1 MIDNEEDNTYH
12 VIEGA
17 TLDPR
22 YRGVDIF
29 TGEESSGLPGDI
41 AIALGKG
48 ALAAGGAI
56 ASGLDMVTGGSA
68 ATEATE
74 PWLNE
79 ASAALNK
86 KYSPETQLAQQER
99 RAAIDAADGEFG
111 KGATAVAQTLWHNP
125 RLLVTDLGEALPST
139 AIPILGASKVASIG
153 GKAIRN
159 RLLQKATAG
168 TAKDAVEG
176 ASVSAARMA
185 KIDQIASKAQQN
197 IARRA
202 AYAGEGAIGGGAA
215 TQQIIADN
223 LAEGRDPSTGMWA
236 APIVGLTTAGTA
248 GIMSKLAPG
257 AAGLEGAIAAGP
269 KAMAALG
276 KQVTA
281 KSGQPQSLLGRMVSP
296 AGRGLK
302 SAGKTFLGEG
312 TEEAVQGV
320 FETAVPNYALDK
332 PITEGMGE
340 NVGQSFALGGAMG
353 VGMHGMTLPFR
364 RGQQVVDQRPTID
377 APRQVAVNQTAADTP
392 LNGQPIPVAQP
403 AGMPEGQV
411 PQQAMDPSQAGVTP
425 TEQPVQQ
432 PQTYDPNDNSPD
444 AMIAR
449 TEERMRQ
456 EQEARD
462 RAAQQA
468 AEEKAKAKAER
479 EQAIQTRKDERQ
491 QVKQRRFDARQERQ
505 RIRAEAQQK
514 REAERQAKAEQVEQ
528 LKQERADL
536 EQARA
541 DVDKA
546 FPRSTARPKLGRT
559 TGRTISTKSR
569 DAYNAAP
576 MKDKGVVASA
586 MDEAYEETR
595 LPNGRARMASTNA
608 LVDDVV
614 ATTST
619 SKSLKGVKRDYEAR
633 AKAGIPSADP
643 VKRQQATLYKYAA
656 VRLAKPLAT
665 KKEIKA
671 EVAEWEQSYAD
682 AAAEKQAK
690 IQARIDAAK
699 AKAETKRLAARE
711 KAAQQ
716 REKDRA
722 AKKAQAEKERAAAKA
737 VRDKEKADK
746 QAAKEK
752 AAADL
757 ATSRSEVDKAF
768 PRSTAI
774 PETGKATGRSVTKR
788 TRDAYAKS
796 KFKEK
801 ARVSSAM
808 DEAFEE
814 TRQANGRARM
824 NSTEMVVDR
833 TVAAMEGKKSV
844 SSIQKDMEKRADEWA
859 QSKDGERRKQSTLY
873 KWAAVRLA
881 KPDAPISE
889 VRAEVEQWESKYA
902 KPVKEKAAAKAEK
915 LAHNKRVKEKFGFS
929 DYPSKEVADAW
940 VLREQRDG
948 EVLAND
954 VVRAVQEAMRAVDP
968 KKGDKGSL
976 VSGRVFKKAEAI
988 LDFYNKYVTSG
999 GEESGLGG
1007 DAVKPIGEWLATTE
1021 DKGTIKKVGGLT
1033 DSEAALVVQSLKG
1046 DSAEKKVHLTASS
1059 GAVTFSDAYEAT
1071 DFEFGNRVMFE
1082 GKIYEDH
1089 YSAPEE
1095 AGSSSAP
1102 RGFSNRAEKPL
1113 KLSWRDRVAI
1123 AQMTGSTVGNLYTQ
1137 LSKEEQKRVEAAQKE
1152 REEAKAKALAELKQI
1167 RANYSK
1173 TLEKR
1178 RNELIRELG
1187 EIRKQENEEEQDSG
1201 YENLGSIV
1209 HHSETGPM
1217 SLRAFVNDGNEV
1229 DEGTHLSVHE
1239 KHAVQRE
1246 AFLRNVDVVMQK
1258 FLDILGYAAQDVGVD
1273 IPMHNVPVLKSDGKP
1288 EYNKDGTPVMRA
1300 TVATPKDLLAQVK
1313 AAGKEEKFA
1322 ERWQD
1327 RQPEMLEAI
1336 IDQIRSFMR
1345 DKATGRE
1352 WLNDGG
1358 PFLRTLLLAWA
1369 KTAELVGLNYSETN
1383 IGKLLMNIIAIES
1396 RERAKS
1402 KKREKMSDAEAVQ
1415 EAQDEAALREKD
1427 PDSTDPDAEGTVE
1440 FDAPYASTEEALGRR
1455 VKKLTQ
1461 RMLSPL
1467 KPSRGDPGGLKGLQ
1481 ARKEFFH
1488 PTTGMSTKGAIAT
1501 PVAKFRERLLA
1512 KDENELA
1519 PEVWTKEQQTASK
1532 ETNRGFF
1539 QKLTDHGLKYNS
1551 KELTT
1556 MHAFTKNEV
1565 KNLFGKEGKRKAYT
1579 GTFEPAHAD
1588 VLAETLV
1595 KTTFFPTILKP
1606 GESRGWAQ
1614 RIKSTAG
1621 EFQKDQLG
1629 DVIGYRAII
1638 PNPLGNETSPM
1649 NVVEHVLKMDID
1661 REYARFKNKF
1671 GGRVEDL
1678 KIQQNAIKDAAG
1690 MAMVRSPKVFSH
1702 AFRVGLGK
1710 IIYGVADTRTAWTAM
1725 ENFESRVHDVLN
1737 QLNIKEK
1744 DRAKLDALMRENM
1757 DLAKAK
1763 LGVTEAME
1771 KAFAQPQGRFGPTP
1785 SEDDGSMRRID
1796 KIRWEKDLKGGTFH
1810 SPEFQSRPYKI
1821 SPMSSEEW
1829 LDHFNVQDFYNG
1841 GPNAITGGRL
1851 QLKYIGAGEGNLAHG
1866 WGLYFAQQRRVSED
1880 HYARRLAETYWA
1892 AETDDG
1898 RKIDIRAHRRAIT
1911 PGSRPSDEA
1920 LYTWGL
1926 HELLRRIPWVQSDYA
1941 PISAER
1947 VKDVMTRWARDE
1959 YGLKRRAMELV
1970 AERPVGI
1977 KNISQ
1982 RTAGHLYKVE
1992 IPDDDVMLRED
2003 MQIKNH
2009 PEKVRKAIDAVA
2021 REYFHIS
2028 SSNPMAILSQ
2038 IADEVCSDYDIPKRY
2053 LSGTLA
2059 LLRKI
2064 IKSEGIVAVHE
2075 LDYGNWT
2082 WFIQERARDR
2092 RAAEREVFAKMRS
2105 ADSRRGRDLPDEY
2118 EEAREM
2124 DRRVSNAAHDVL
2136 TTLQNTVA
2144 VVDYPS
2150 STASDFYRMLTRV
2163 VGSKKGASE
2172 ALRAHGIPGMRYNG
2186 ERDGECAVVW
2196 DEAALKLKGE
2206 IELLMAKY
2214 GAPYDA
2220 VNASTPEQATR
2231 IIEAQVNNAPNKQ
2244 VTHAKVVEQVKA
2256 AEVSSKVKA
2265 ATVFIPG
2272 AKGGVAVTSEA
2283 AAQAVRDGNY
2293 SPKGLLGVFSEST
2306 AKVWAAA
2313 VKKFDELGWTLP
2325 KNVLIC
2331 DGLQRDSH
2339 TTFGKSMYQTV
2350 NPRKCVGMNGKTEQR
2365 SVGVVN
2371 LRPQLPEDFSQ
2382 DLMDKAGKGMAE
2394 DVRRFAEQAA
2404 FHELIHAKIDETGT
2418 VLTDPIGR
2426 DFTSDTTFAVEV
2438 NEMAQSAALDVKNG
2452 VYSET
2457 RHFGNILAHAIEAY
2471 ETWKNAGRSE
2481 EECRNAF
2488 GNEFI
2493 ASCLPDF
2500 MDPNS
2505 RFREFLLENGYNEI
2519 YKTLEGVEHVLKSST
2534 LFGHGTASGRGVSQ
2548 HAGNE
2553 RGADGLSK
2561 SEGENSLLAAERNDG
2576 VGEGSVRSG
2585 EQTGTVEDTAKP
2597 NQRTSAGEST
2607 QENVPAETHEA
2618 GGVTDSVSGN
2628 GTGARA
2634 VTDGSASTGRAK
2646 GEDSGRGDRG
2656 SSTQTSGMRLERSSG
2671 GSALPPAG
2679 NRGSSGGSEASSRVE
2694 ATAKDQILARVPERL
2709 KPLAKTVADLTKNG
2723 SLRFMFTRNFVESF
2737 KHLLPSM
2744 ETWWKNVERLMQ
2756 ERSQLQ
2762 QKAADIAERFS
2773 KLSKYEQE
2781 KVNGLLLEATMSEF
2795 WAYRDNRVFPT
2806 QQSWNDYLARVVKA
2820 DKEGYS
2826 KFLKKYHSLSSAA
2839 KASMQE
2845 VLNNGTDEKLK
2856 ITEIKLRDAHNTIL
2870 KQLQGASP
2878 QQKAELEALY
2888 AQEAKEIKRDL
2899 ERALEHPYVPL
2910 GRHGNHVVTYRSEA
2924 YLNAQRAVEQYRA
2937 MLNRVG
2943 GKPTK
2948 VQEQTLQALQE
2959 KLDDLAANEN
2969 DYVVE
2974 FYESLYDANKRY
2986 YELQKKFPGAPAEG
3000 LQVFD
3005 KAKYLGDNA
3014 PKWMQSRAL
3023 LQQLT
3028 KEMEA
3033 ESGTGSIKEA
3043 DLRRM
3048 SAVLQEMFVK
3058 ALPSGSA
3065 RKADLK
3071 RRGVA
3076 GYNENMM
3083 ENFVRHAQ
3091 ASSHMIASMNHS
3103 QAIHDSLEAIGKEA
3117 RGQAS
3122 NGKRDEA
3129 AIVANEV
3136 RRRQGQIFGGQQN
3149 GKMAGNVMRSTSLWM
3164 LLTNPAF
3171 YLQNLLQPAMMSAPF
3186 INGALKVNCLPELM
3200 RTMKSVAQLVKDD
3213 KTLRSLQTKVS
3224 SDEYAALMQARDR
3237 QLLTIG
3243 ITSDLGEVGA
3253 DSALGKATNW
3263 LTKQAQTVE
3272 TINRVATHLVA
3283 FRLAKQKGMSNEEAQ
3298 AFAERTIEQ
3307 THGDYSRE
3315 NAPSFFNMNDMTRT
3329 ATQFRK
3335 FQFIQAGM
3343 VFRLMRDAARKD
3355 LSPEERAIARR
3366 QFVWTLATH
3375 FAMAGLKGTPVIAQA
3390 MAISAMIFG
3399 GGGDDD
3405 DDMIRRA
3412 VKDKG
3417 MSDFLLVGMPSLL
3430 GLDLSKKVGAGDM
3443 TNPLPF
3449 FEFDVTKGK
3458 RNAFE
3463 LMANLAGP
3471 WASVGGRAAEGL
3483 KYLYQGDYTKA
3494 LENFLP
3500 YGLFANGVKAMR
3512 LGAEGFTNNSGDV
3525 LIKPDG
3531 IGLADVIGTA
3541 MGVTTSTIGDRSRL
3555 QGSMLRHDNYF
3566 NERKRLIQREYNEAK
3581 ATHDYAGMR
3590 EAIKKLGEMNQERK
3604 AAGYA
3609 TVKAKTL
3616 SSGYKQKTTREKQA
3630 VGGVTTTKQNR
3641 RFINDMAR
3649 W

>member
-1 MIDNEEDNTYH
+1 MIDNEKDDYQ
-12 VIEGA
+12 VIEGFIP
-17 TLDPR
+17 DSR

-29 TGEESSGLPGDI
+29 TGEESSGFPGDI
-41 AIALGKG
+41 AITLGKG

-74 PWLNE
+74 HWLNE

-99 RAAIDAADGEFG
+99 SAAIDAADGEFD

-125 RLLVTDLGEALPST
+125 RLLVTDFGETLPSM

-176 ASVSAARMA
+176 ASVSATRMA
-185 KIDQIASKAQQN
+185 KIDQITNKAQQN

-223 LAEGRDPSTGMWA
+223 LAEGRDPTTGVWA
-236 APIVGLTTAGTA
+236 GSAVAAATAGVAA
-248 GIMSKLAPG
+248 GMGKLLPG
-257 AAGLEGAIAAGP
+257 AAGLEGAIAGGP
-269 KAMAALG
+269 RAMAALG

-312 TEEAVQGV
+312 TEEAIQGV

-411 PQQAMDPSQAGVTP
+411 PQQAMDPAQAGVAP

-444 AMIAR
+444 AMTAR

-479 EQAIQTRKDERQ
+479 EQAIQTRKDERKQ
-491 QVKQRRFDARQERQ
+491 ARQRRFDARQERQ

-633 AKAGIPSADP
+633 AKAGITSADP

-722 AKKAQAEKERAAAKA
+722 AKKARAEKDRAAAKA
-737 VRDKEKADK
+737 VRDKVKADK

-954 VVRAVQEAMRAVDP
+954 VVRAVQEAMRTADP

-976 VSGRVFKKAEAI
+976 VSSRVFKKAEAI
-988 LDFYNKYVTSG
+988 LDFYNKYVTSA
-999 GEESGLGG
+999 GEKTGLGG

-1021 DKGTIKKVGGLT
+1021 DKGTIGKTGELT
-1033 DSEAALVVQSLKG
+1033 VEELGEISAVLKGERSNAAEIVDTEEDSEA
-1046 DSAEKKVHLTASS
+1046 
-1059 GAVTFSDAYEAT
+1059 GAHGEMFAPS
-1071 DFEFGNRVMFE
+1071 FEPNPRVRFGGR
-1082 GKIYEDH
+1082 IYEDR

-1095 AGSSSAP
+1095 AEGSP
-1102 RGFSNRAEKPL
+1102 TPKGFSNREKVLWSDITAYTKKTRKSAFTPQGKVTAAAL
-1113 KLSWRDRVAI
+1113 QYVAKQRAKQRLTLADLVAI
-1123 AQMTGSTVGNLYTQ
+1123 AKWTGVSVDKYLGDL
-1137 LSKEEQKRVEAAQKE
+1137 AARNPKYAERINTERETLLNEDARKE
-1152 REEAKAKALAELKQI
+1152 REKRKAEAKKELARI
-1167 RANYSK
+1167 RADYNE

-1178 RNELIRELG
+1178 RNELIKELG
-1187 EIRKQENEEEQDSG
+1187 RIRQQEAEEAALADALRDDPLNYTDSDGAAKKLKALEVLDENEVNDST
-1201 YENLGSIV
+1201 NKS
-1209 HHSETGPM
+1209 HTHGPHM
-1217 SLRAFVNDGNEV
+1217 QAFVMKPA
-1229 DEGTHLSVHE
+1229 SSRR
-1239 KHAVQRE
+1239 A
-1246 AFLRNVDVVMQK
+1246 NVVNIAL
-1258 FLDILGYAAQDVGVD
+1258 LDIIGRAASEAGVAL
-1273 IPMHNVPVLKSDGKP
+1273 PNHRVYVLKADGEPK
-1288 EYNKDGTPVMRA
+1288 YNKDGTKETRLAIDVPDDLYKLIKEANEKEGKNKGKVIERFTVNRLKQQQYMLEVVVDQILGFMRDHPSGREWIQDGSDLLGNILTSYAHVMRA
-1300 TVATPKDLLAQVK
+1300 AGVK
-1313 AAGKEEKFA
+1313 YEKT
-1322 ERWQD
+1322 R
-1327 RQPEMLEAI
+1327 L
-1336 IDQIRSFMR
+1336 
-1345 DKATGRE
+1345 GR
-1352 WLNDGG
+1352 L
-1358 PFLRTLLLAWA
+1358 
-1369 KTAELVGLNYSETN
+1369 LNYLVS
-1383 IGKLLMNIIAIES
+1383 IEQT
-1396 RERAKS
+1396 ERAKS
-1402 KKREKMSDAEAVQ
+1402 KQRAEKDNEEALL
-1415 EAQDEAALREKD
+1415 EAKIEAAENKQGSGED
-1427 PDSTDPDAEGTVE
+1427 TSEAEGTAE
-1440 FDAPYASTEEALGRR
+1440 LTDPRAREEEAFGRR
-1455 VKKLTQ
+1455 VKAKVRRILRQ
-1461 RMLSPL
+1461 F
-1467 KPSRGDPGGLKGLQ
+1467 KPAKDPDGSKGSQ
-1481 ARKEFFH
+1481 ARSEFFFK
-1488 PTTGMSTKGAIAT
+1488 TDALTAKDALLT
-1501 PVAKFRERLLA
+1501 PVARFRERVLA

-1771 KAFAQPQGRFGPTP
+1771 KAFAQPQGRFGPTA

-1821 SPMSSEEW
+1821 S
-1829 LDHFNVQDFYNG
+1829 
-1841 GPNAITGGRL
+1841 
-1851 QLKYIGAGEGNLAHG
+1851 
-1866 WGLYFAQQRRVSED
+1866 
-1880 HYARRLAETYWA
+1880 
-1892 AETDDG
+1892 
-1898 RKIDIRAHRRAIT
+1898 
-1911 PGSRPSDEA
+1911 
-1920 LYTWGL
+1920 
-1926 HELLRRIPWVQSDYA
+1926 
-1941 PISAER
+1941 
-1947 VKDVMTRWARDE
+1947 
-1959 YGLKRRAMELV
+1959 
-1970 AERPVGI
+1970 
-1977 KNISQ
+1977 
-1982 RTAGHLYKVE
+1982 
-1992 IPDDDVMLRED
+1992 
-2003 MQIKNH
+2003 
-2009 PEKVRKAIDAVA
+2009 
-2021 REYFHIS
+2021 
-2028 SSNPMAILSQ
+2028 
-2038 IADEVCSDYDIPKRY
+2038 
-2053 LSGTLA
+2053 
-2059 LLRKI
+2059 
-2064 IKSEGIVAVHE
+2064 
-2075 LDYGNWT
+2075 
-2082 WFIQERARDR
+2082 
-2092 RAAEREVFAKMRS
+2092 
-2105 ADSRRGRDLPDEY
+2105 
-2118 EEAREM
+2118 
-2124 DRRVSNAAHDVL
+2124 
-2136 TTLQNTVA
+2136 
-2144 VVDYPS
+2144 
-2150 STASDFYRMLTRV
+2150 
-2163 VGSKKGASE
+2163 
-2172 ALRAHGIPGMRYNG
+2172 
-2186 ERDGECAVVW
+2186 
-2196 DEAALKLKGE
+2196 
-2206 IELLMAKY
+2206 
-2214 GAPYDA
+2214 
-2220 VNASTPEQATR
+2220 PEQATR

-2371 LRPQLPEDFSQ
+2371 LRPQLPEDFPQ
-2382 DLMDKAGKGMAE
+2382 DLMDKAGEGMAE

-2505 RFREFLLENGYNEI
+2505 GFREFLLENGYNEI

-2878 QQKAELEALY
+2878 QQKAELEAQY

-2899 ERALEHPYVPL
+2899 ARALEHPYVPL

-3171 YLQNLLQPAMMSAPF
+3171 YLQNLLQPAMMSAPY